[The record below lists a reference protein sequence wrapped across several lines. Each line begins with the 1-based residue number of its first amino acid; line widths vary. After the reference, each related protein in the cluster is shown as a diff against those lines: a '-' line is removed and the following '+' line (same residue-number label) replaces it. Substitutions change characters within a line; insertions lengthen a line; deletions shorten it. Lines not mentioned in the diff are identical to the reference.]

1 MTIPKEIA
9 SRESTQVFSKVY
21 KILGVG
27 KMIIMKTDATQEQ
40 IAQVIK
46 EIKRCGLRADV
57 SKGAYRTVIGL
68 VGDERKIPFDHFAA
82 LPGVK
87 EARGVEIP
95 YKLISREYTKVYG
108 GESEQVV
115 IKVGNI
121 EIGGDEPVF
130 IAGPC
135 AVESKEQL
143 LKIAEG
149 VKKAGAHILRG
160 GIFKPRSSVHSF
172 QGLGAGGHE
181 SAEEALS
188 WLSEAGQKFE
198 LPVITEV
205 RGETQV
211 DLVAEYADILQ
222 IGTRNMYDQDL
233 LTRVANKGKPILFKR
248 HFGAGIEEF
257 LSFAEYIAAEGNKN
271 IILCERGIIPIGKGK
286 SYTRYTLDL
295 AAVPAIQKETYL
307 PVMVDPSHGTG
318 RRDLIFN
325 MSCAAIAAGASGL
338 MIEMH
343 YNPVEALVDG
353 PQAITPE
360 ELKEVIDACRR
371 IHRLVS
377 SRRNEN

>member
-1 MTIPKEIA
+1 
-9 SRESTQVFSKVY
+9 
-21 KILGVG
+21 
-27 KMIIMKTDATQEQ
+27 MIIMKTDATQEQ

-46 EIKRCGLRADV
+46 EIKRYGLGADV

-68 VGDERKIPFDHFAA
+68 VGDERKIPFAHFEA

-87 EARGVEIP
+87 EARMVEIP
-95 YKLISREYTKVYG
+95 YKLISREYSRFFEGEGVSMPRVIRVG
-108 GESEQVV
+108 G
-115 IKVGNI
+115 I
-121 EIGGDEPVF
+121 EIGGDKPIF

-135 AVESKEQL
+135 AVESKQQL
-143 LKIAEG
+143 FKIAEG

-172 QGLGAGGHE
+172 QGLGAGGQE
-181 SAEEALS
+181 EAEEALD
-188 WLSEAGQKFE
+188 WLHGAGQEFE

-211 DLVAEYADILQ
+211 GLVAEYVDIIQ
-222 IGTRNMYDQDL
+222 IGARNMYDQDL
-233 LTRVANKGKPILFKR
+233 LTQVAKKGKPVLFKR

-257 LSFAEYIAAEGNKN
+257 LSFAEYIAVEGNKD
-271 IILCERGIIPIGKGK
+271 IILCERGIVPVGKGR

-307 PVMVDPSHGTG
+307 PVVVDPSHATG

-338 MIEMH
+338 MIEVH
-343 YNPVEALVDG
+343 HNPSEALVDA
-353 PQAITPE
+353 QQQITPD
-360 ELKEVIDACRR
+360 ELKDVIDACQR
-371 IHRLVS
+371 INKVVVAE
-377 SRRNEN
+377 RNKS